1 MIAEGKGYKI
11 FKKEE
16 NSLVRGMLDDLSLKS
31 IRGNTF
37 TFEPDGFVIPAGD
50 PGFAIFLSRKEARR
64 SLKLWKERG
73 DRFKDLVI
81 RRVEFKNAEDPAPVY
96 IRRAGAAVTMTT
108 CETFKVLNQR
118 V

>member
-11 FKKEE
+11 FRKDD
-16 NSLVRGMLDDLSLKS
+16 NNFLVS

-37 TFEPDGFVIPAGD
+37 VFEADGFVIPAVS
-50 PGFAIFLSRKEARR
+50 PGYALFLSRKEARR
-64 SLKLWKERG
+64 SLKMWKERG
-73 DRFKDLVI
+73 DKFKDLVI

-96 IRRAGAAVTMTT
+96 VRRAGAAVTMTT